1 MDEFWQKVGTMSDSD
16 GSLKCPQLFALMK
29 CVLSLYHSNS
39 VPGRRFS
46 MNKIMLKS
54 HGYSIDNDTIA
65 ALRLV
70 KDFIR
75 KEGGVDKF
83 LITKK
88 LLNYSFKSYAKYQ
101 EYLTSKRREDERER
115 KQSLKQFEM
124 ELKSVSCK

>member
-1 MDEFWQKVGTMSDSD
+1 
-16 GSLKCPQLFALMK
+16 
-29 CVLSLYHSNS
+29 
-39 VPGRRFS
+39 

-75 KEGGVDKF
+75 KEGVDKF
-83 LITKK
+83 LITRK
-88 LLNYSFKSYAKYQ
+88 LLNYAFKSYAKYR
-101 EYLTSKRREDERER
+101 EYLASKRREDERER